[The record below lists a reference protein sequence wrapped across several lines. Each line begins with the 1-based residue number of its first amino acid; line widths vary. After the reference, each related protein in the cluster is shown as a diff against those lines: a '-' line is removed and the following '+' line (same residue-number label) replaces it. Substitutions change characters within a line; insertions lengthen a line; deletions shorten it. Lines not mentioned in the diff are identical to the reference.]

1 MAIEQIVVGG
11 GADLDPY
18 IDDMVRV
25 YDRAFR
31 EPPYNHNR
39 TAASAFRQT
48 LETHRAYPDFEAVLL
63 VELGR
68 VAGLIYGHTNGP
80 DQWWC
85 RQIAPHLTDAQL
97 AQFAGAWVI
106 VELAVDP
113 TDRRRGL
120 GQRLLDVSLHGKSNG
135 IAVLSTMVAESAAMR
150 LYERNGFTPMVAE
163 FQFLGSAGHWC
174 VLARPLPV
182 KAGHPRPYGVAHSG

>member
-1 MAIEQIVVGG
+1 MAIKQIVVGG
-11 GADLDPY
+11 GAALDPY

-39 TAASAFRQT
+39 TAAEAFRQT
-48 LETHRAYPDFEAVLL
+48 LETHRTYPDFKAVML

-80 DQWWC
+80 DQWWYH
-85 RQIAPHLTDAQL
+85 QIAPHLTDAQL
-97 AQFAGAWVI
+97 AAFAAAWVI

-120 GQRLLDVSLHGKSNG
+120 GQRLLEASLRGKPNG

-150 LYERNGFTPMVAE
+150 LYERNGFRPMVAD
-163 FQFLGSAGHWC
+163 FQFFGSAGRWC
-174 VLARPLPV
+174 VLARPLPY
-182 KAGHPRPYGVAHSG
+182 PRCQPVPRR